1 MVFGNTLKDS
11 GYFLR
16 IQYVSIIFVSLADY
30 IRRSTSSK
38 NQFVEILTVLY
49 KKFLKLRNFFL
60 SSDSI

>member
-1 MVFGNTLKDS
+1 MVFGNILKVY

-16 IQYVSIIFVSLADY
+16 IQYVSIIFIILADY